1 MKKVKRNIAE
11 RIFSTEKQN
20 WTTLPEF
27 YKSIDDMRSKNE
39 GNEEKLKLLDE
50 YDAFAQE
57 IESRYKAV

>member
-1 MKKVKRNIAE
+1 
-11 RIFSTEKQN
+11 
-20 WTTLPEF
+20 
-27 YKSIDDMRSKNE
+27 MRSKNE